1 MNVDAELTIR
11 ALASHLGATR
21 EDLARIART
30 LPESPVPTV
39 AEFAPVAARLLTGRT
54 ADTYRHH
61 IDRLVTELG
70 ARRLNDV
77 TLLDLEQ
84 AAVDVRGEALTRSGA
99 RHGYGA
105 QESFVNATRFVFAC
119 AIKSGH
125 IRESPAAGLARP
137 RRRRSP
143 RRALSSDELRSLFA
157 VVLATSRDPELD
169 LLILAFARET
179 ACRREGILNLGRADL
194 HPTPS
199 VVLYEKFD
207 EQREIPVSAPL
218 LEALEVHARTRAD
231 GCDRVFHYSDG
242 TCLTDRR
249 FDTLFSRVGQRLPWV
264 RALGV
269 TLHWIRYSTLT
280 DIRMTAGER
289 VAAAY
294 AGHGDNAG
302 GVTAT
307 YTRASFAELQ
317 AAHRRLF
324 CPEPEAASPGEGPVA
339 QTASG

>member
-1 MNVDAELTIR
+1 MKRDAEETIR
-11 ALASHLGATR
+11 ALAAHLGATR
-21 EDLARIART
+21 EDLDRIART
-30 LPESPVPTV
+30 LPESAVPSL
-39 AEFAPVAARLLTGRT
+39 AEFAPVATRLLTGRT
-54 ADTYRHH
+54 SDTYRHH
-61 IDRLVTELG
+61 IDRLVDGLG
-70 ARRLNDV
+70 SRRLDDV

-84 AAVDVRGEALTRSGA
+84 LAIDVRTEALGRSGS

-119 AIKSGH
+119 AVKSGH
-125 IRESPAAGLARP
+125 LRDNPAAGLARP

-143 RRALSSDELRSLFA
+143 RRALSSEELQGLFA
-157 VVLATSRDPELD
+157 AVLATSRDPELD
-169 LLILAFARET
+169 FLILAFARET
-179 ACRREGILNLGRADL
+179 ACRREGILNLRRADL
-194 HPTPS
+194 YPTPS
-199 VVLYEKFD
+199 VLLYEKFE
-207 EQREIPVSAPL
+207 EQREIPVSEPL
-218 LEALEVHARTRAD
+218 LEALKVHGSTRAE

-242 TCLTDRR
+242 SCLSDRR
-249 FDTLFSRVGQRLPWV
+249 FDTIFSRVGEHLPWV
-264 RALGV
+264 RSLGV

-294 AGHGDNAG
+294 AGHGDSSG

-324 CPEPEAASPGEGPVA
+324 GSDLSSAAGDIDNDLH
-339 QTASG
+339 TASG

>member
-1 MNVDAELTIR
+1 MNRESEQTIR
-11 ALASHLGATR
+11 ALAAHLGATR
-21 EDLARIART
+21 EDLDRIART
-30 LPESPVPTV
+30 LSESSVPTL
-39 AEFAPVAARLLTGRT
+39 ADFAPVATRLLTGRT
-54 ADTYRHH
+54 LDTYRHH
-61 IDRLVTELG
+61 IDRLVAVLG
-70 ARRLNDV
+70 GRRLDEV
-77 TLLDLEQ
+77 TLLELEQ
-84 AAVDVRGEALTRSGA
+84 VAVDVRGEARRRAGS

-119 AIKSGH
+119 AVKSGQL
-125 IRESPAAGLARP
+125 RDNPAAGLARP

-143 RRALSSDELRSLFA
+143 RRALSAEELRSLFA
-157 VVLATSRDPELD
+157 AVLATSRDPELD
-169 LLILAFARET
+169 FLVLAFARET
-179 ACRREGILNLGRADL
+179 ACRREGILNLRLADL

-199 VVLYEKFD
+199 VVLYEKFE
-207 EQREIPVSAPL
+207 EQREIPVSIPL
-218 LEALEVHARTRAD
+218 LEALEAHARARAE
-231 GCDRVFHYSDG
+231 GCARVFHYSDG

-249 FDTLFSRVGQRLPWV
+249 FDTIFSRVGQRLPWV
-264 RALGV
+264 RSLGL

-289 VAAAY
+289 VTAAY

-324 CPEPEAASPGEGPVA
+324 SPEPATASSDEGPER
-339 QTASG
+339 QLASG

>member
-1 MNVDAELTIR
+1 MNRDAESTIR
-11 ALASHLGATR
+11 ALAAHLGATR
-21 EDLARIART
+21 DDLDRIARS

-39 AEFAPVAARLLTGRT
+39 KEFAPTATRLLTGRT

-61 IDRLVTELG
+61 LERLVREMG
-70 ARRLNDV
+70 DRRLDEV

-84 AAVDVRGEALTRSGA
+84 AAVDARGEALARSRS
-99 RHGYGA
+99 RHGFGA
-105 QESFVNATRFVFAC
+105 QESFVNATRFLFAC
-119 AIKSGH
+119 AVKSGH
-125 IRESPAAGLARP
+125 LRESPATGLSRP

-143 RRALSSDELRSLFA
+143 RRALSSEELRALFA
-157 VVLATSRDPELD
+157 AVLATSRDPELD

-199 VVLYEKFD
+199 VVLYEKF
-207 EQREIPVSAPL
+207 EERREIPVSEPL
-218 LEALEVHARTRAD
+218 LEALRLHARTRSD
-231 GCDRVFHYSDG
+231 GSDRVFHYSDG

-249 FDTLFSRVGQRLPWV
+249 FDTIFNRVSRRLPWI

-294 AGHGDNAG
+294 AGHGDSAG
-302 GVTAT
+302 GVTAV

-317 AAHRRLF
+317 TAHRRLF
-324 CPEPEAASPGEGPVA
+324 GPARGSGSTGEEAPS
-339 QTASG
+339 QLASG